1 MNGESTATL
10 RRHPLEDLLR
20 RRLNGTAFVGELRL
34 LQGDEGL
41 ILEGRT
47 DSFYAKQIAQ
57 HLASQLT
64 GLCVAANRIAVG

>member
-20 RRLNGTAFVGELRL
+20 QRLIGTAFVGELRL
-34 LQGDEGL
+34 LQGGEGL

-47 DSFYAKQIAQ
+47 NTFYAKQIAQ

-64 GLCVAANRIAVG
+64 GLCVAANRIEVE